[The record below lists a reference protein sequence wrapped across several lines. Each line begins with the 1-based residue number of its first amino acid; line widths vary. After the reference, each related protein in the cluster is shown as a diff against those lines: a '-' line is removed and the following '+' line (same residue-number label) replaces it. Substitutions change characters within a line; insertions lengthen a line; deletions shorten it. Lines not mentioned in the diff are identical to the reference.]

1 MLKNIENNAVIVGC
15 GGFGREM
22 YEMISRDYNVIGFVD
37 DFQKDYIK
45 DIPILGNCEYLLTYK
60 ESISVF
66 ICIANTVVREKI
78 YKKLSQ
84 NKLLMF
90 PSIISNFARVSKTLT
105 MGIGNIICD
114 NVVVTVD
121 SKLGNFAIIDNTCL
135 IGHDVRVDDFVTL
148 YPGAIVAGNVHIGN
162 NCELGTGCNI
172 IQGLDIGKRTIIG
185 AGAVVVR
192 NIPENCTAVGVPAK
206 PIKFREEN

>member
-1 MLKNIENNAVIVGC
+1 MLRNIKNNAVIVGC

-22 YEMISRDYNVIGFVD
+22 YEMISRDYNVIGF
-37 DFQKDYIK
+37 
-45 DIPILGNCEYLLTYK
+45 
-60 ESISVF
+60 
-66 ICIANTVVREKI
+66 
-78 YKKLSQ
+78 
-84 NKLLMF
+84 
-90 PSIISNFARVSKTLT
+90 
-105 MGIGNIICD
+105 
-114 NVVVTVD
+114 
-121 SKLGNFAIIDNTCL
+121 
-135 IGHDVRVDDFVTL
+135 VDDFVTL